1 MSEKPSLSFRSIGA
15 PLDVDDA
22 ALERINDE
30 MGVPALTAPSIA
42 RERKARPAE
51 KAEPSAAKPLMRAP
65 LEKLTIEVPSYLA
78 DDLKRAALDQRVS
91 VRHLVLLALLKSGFD
106 IAAADMV
113 PDGRRSASRAR

>member
-1 MSEKPSLSFRSIGA
+1 MSEKPSPSFRSIGA

-30 MGVPALTAPSIA
+30 MGVPALTAPGIA
-42 RERKARPAE
+42 RERKVRPVERPAS
-51 KAEPSAAKPLMRAP
+51 SAIPQMRAP
-65 LEKLTIEVPSYLA
+65 VEKLTLEVPSYLA
-78 DDLKRAALDQRVS
+78 DALKRAALDQRVS

>member
-30 MGVPALTAPSIA
+30 MGVPVLTAPSIA
-42 RERKARPAE
+42 RERKARLAE

-78 DDLKRAALDQRVS
+78 DALKRAALDQRVS